1 MAIREPTSRRERCPV
16 GSTLDIVGDRWTL
29 LVVRDLLRGYTH
41 FNELRYSVEG
51 ISSNVLAERLRRLER
66 EGIVERRY
74 AEGSSRAPYVLTPK
88 GHALGVVV
96 GALSVWGQ
104 RYTEH
109 DLTIVDIDCGHSV
122 EVGYRCARCDREVPR
137 ARLRVVQA

>member
-1 MAIREPTSRRERCPV
+1 MARRDPTPGRGRCPV

-29 LVVRDLLRGYTH
+29 LIVQDILRGYTR

-51 ISSNVLAERLRRLER
+51 IASNVLTERLRRLER
-66 EGIVERRY
+66 ERIVERRR
-74 AEGSSRAPYVLTPK
+74 AEGSSRAQYVLTAK

-122 EVGYRCARCDREVPR
+122 EVGYRCASCDREVPR
-137 ARLRVVQA
+137 SRLRVVQA